1 MQRSKIITMP
11 KYSVIFILSIAILF
25 YCGFSVFSKINIKQN
40 NCLTCHNEIYEKDV
54 LNFYQHSPFEKQECG
69 TCHLKQKSVTHGRKK
84 VIVLEEKVEPVTLFN
99 SDYLEEHTIFL
110 KRIIPE
116 AVYDINVVLSDM
128 SGNTSR
134 KEFRGMI
141 PAKVRDVKTNDKKPP
156 VISGIKVGPIK
167 RATFLEATITWDTDE
182 PSTSCVNY
190 GLSEQYRQNIPEDS
204 TLVKH
209 HQVNL
214 YELETEKEYHFCA
227 ISRDMFGNEVVSED
241 FVFNTATVSQISE
254 VEETDN
260 AKVGDVELAIIKAD
274 VFLLNSE
281 LGLYLEATKPVD
293 LAVEYVRVE
302 DSTVSENPQIELD
315 PAIIQECPE
324 LNTGKD
330 LTIETCYHCH
340 PPEVLGVSHPVGV
353 AIKET
358 TKVPDDLPTLE
369 GGIITCVTCHDVHS
383 ASRPYLARKEITR
396 DICISC
402 HEGY

>member
-1 MQRSKIITMP
+1 MTMP

-25 YCGFSVFSKINIKQN
+25 CYGLSAFSKINIKQN
-40 NCLTCHNEIYEKDV
+40 NCLTCHKEVYEKNV

-69 TCHLKQKSVTHGRKK
+69 TCHLKQESAAHDRKK
-84 VIVLEEKVEPVTLFN
+84 VVVWEEKVEPVTLFN

-110 KRIIPE
+110 KTIIPE
-116 AVYDINVVLSDM
+116 AAYDINVVLSDM

-134 KEFRGMI
+134 KEFREMI
-141 PAKVRDVKTNDKKPP
+141 PAKVRDVKTDNKKPP
-156 VISGIKVGPIK
+156 VISGVKVGPIK
-167 RATFLEATITWDTDE
+167 KATFLEATITWDTNK
-182 PSTSCVNY
+182 PSTSCVKY
-190 GLSEQYRQNIPEDS
+190 GISEQYRQNIPEDS

-209 HQVNL
+209 HQVSL

-227 ISRDMFGNEVVSED
+227 ISRDMFGNEAVSED

-260 AKVGDVELAIIKAD
+260 AKAGAVELAIIKAD

-281 LGLYLEATKPVD
+281 LGLYLEATKPVN

-302 DSTVSENPQIELD
+302 DSTAPENPQIKPD

-330 LTIETCYHCH
+330 LTIETCSHCH

-358 TKVPDDLPTLE
+358 TKVPDDLPTLK

-383 ASRPYLARKEITR
+383 ASLPYLARKEITKN
-396 DICISC
+396 ICNSC